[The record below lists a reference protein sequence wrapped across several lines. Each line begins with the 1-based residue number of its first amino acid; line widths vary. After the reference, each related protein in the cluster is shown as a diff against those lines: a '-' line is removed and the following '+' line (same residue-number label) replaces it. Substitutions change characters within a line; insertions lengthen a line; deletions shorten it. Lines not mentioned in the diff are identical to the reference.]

1 MRSRVK
7 DNTAVNPPCKRAA
20 PANWT
25 RSEAYGMVEM
35 PAAVAMT
42 SNEAYGM
49 VEMPA
54 AVAMTSNEA
63 YNVCGMTALQRV

>member
-7 DNTAVNPPCKRAA
+7 DNTPVNPPYKRAA

-35 PAAVAMT
+35 PAAVT
-42 SNEAYGM
+42 
-49 VEMPA
+49 
-54 AVAMTSNEA
+54 MTSNEA
-63 YNVCGMTALQRV
+63 YNVGDMTAEQHVYEYIL

>member
-7 DNTAVNPPCKRAA
+7 DNTAVNPPYKRAA
-20 PANWT
+20 PAN
-25 RSEAYGMVEM
+25 SA
-35 PAAVAMT
+35 P
-42 SNEAYGM
+42 NEADGV

-63 YNVCGMTALQRV
+63 YNVGDMTAEQHVYKYIV

>member
-1 MRSRVK
+1 MRSRGK
-7 DNTAVNPPCKRAA
+7 DNTAVNPPNKRPA

-42 SNEAYGM
+42 SNEAY
-49 VEMPA
+49 
-54 AVAMTSNEA
+54 
-63 YNVCGMTALQRV
+63 NVGDMTAEQHVYEYIV